1 MQGTFFF
8 LTCLLTSGI
17 ISISHQTKQCR
28 GSAKYTLTFKGQ
40 WTKADHPQGFPEGR
54 GPHFS
59 AVVGCSHNASYIMWR
74 PGELA
79 TKAVKDVAELGR
91 SHISVEWRMS

>member
-1 MQGTFFF
+1 MQVTFFF

-17 ISISHQTKQCR
+17 ISISQAIQCR
-28 GSAKYTLTFKGQ
+28 GSAKYKLTFKGQ

-59 AVVGCSHNASYIMWR
+59 AVVGCSHNTAYIMWR

-79 TKAVKDVAELGR
+79 TKGVKDVAELGR